1 MSNLKERITKD
12 LTEAMKKKDSL
23 RLDTLRLLK
32 AEIMKFE
39 VSGKTKVE
47 AGEDDILT
55 LVNRLIKQRREAT
68 EQFRAGGR
76 EEMARREEE
85 ELKVLQDYLPPQL
98 SAEALG
104 KIVRETMT
112 HMGVKDK
119 SGMGK
124 LMGAVMGKVK
134 GQADGTAV
142 KAIVEKAL
150 S

>member
-47 AGEDDILT
+47 AGEEDVLT
-55 LVNRLIKQRREAT
+55 LVNRLIKQRREAA

-85 ELKVLQDYLPPQL
+85 ELTVLQDYLPPQL
-98 SAEALG
+98 SAEALE

-112 HMGVKDK
+112 QTGVKDK

>member
-47 AGEDDILT
+47 AGEDEVLT
-55 LVNRLIKQRREAT
+55 LVNRLIKQRREAA

-76 EEMARREEE
+76 EEMARKEEE

-98 SAEALG
+98 SAEAIE

-112 HMGVKDK
+112 QTGTKDK

-142 KAIVEKAL
+142 KAIVEKVL

>member
-47 AGEDDILT
+47 AGEDEVLT
-55 LVNRLIKQRREAT
+55 LVNRLIKQRREAA

-76 EEMARREEE
+76 EEMARKEEE
-85 ELKVLQDYLPPQL
+85 ELKILQDYLPPQL
-98 SAEALG
+98 SAEAIE

-112 HMGVKDK
+112 QTETKDK

-134 GQADGTAV
+134 GQADGTVV
-142 KAIVEKAL
+142 KAIVEKVL

>member
-12 LTEAMKKKDSL
+12 LTEAMKKKDTL

-47 AGEDDILT
+47 AGDAEILT
-55 LVNRLIKQRREAT
+55 LVGRLIKQRREAA

-76 EEMARREEE
+76 EEMARKEEAE
-85 ELKVLQDYLPPQL
+85 RVILEDYLPPQL
-98 SAEALG
+98 SAEALE
-104 KIVRETMT
+104 KIVRETMEE
-112 HMGVKDK
+112 MGVKDK

-134 GQADGTAV
+134 GQTDGTVV
-142 KAIVEKAL
+142 KAIVERVL